1 MLNQTRRPRPPGSR
15 RSSAAHTTTLR
26 TPAAEAPSLPTK
38 RYTPRSR
45 AIPGVTTAASL
56 IEPEDTPSRSRARP
70 SSLLSDSSL
79 PSPPPPYRGLP
90 PLFAIPPPPQV
101 LESGPSSVRSSM
113 LEGEE
118 HEADWVDEEAAQSTL
133 TLQGLRR
140 LIAEQEREEE
150 NGLDPLV
157 AALGRLESGSL
168 RHNRSPAAAM
178 PGMIDLGSS
187 QPSPPISRR
196 STVRAFTAPTPKPR
210 IISNGEL
217 RQSLARAEAQADDDE
232 ARIAALEAALAEAR
246 ESEDAQRKA
255 AARLRRD
262 LSTVKRQLQYAE
274 DIAAEQKTLPQ
285 APRFRVASR
294 NSTPVLARKLQRRQ
308 KRLSADERLGWG
320 VSSFPEFPSRLQ
332 ESDTSVVSQD
342 EVSQV
347 LGETLD
353 QLSELDSCKHE
364 RSLVMEVNDAE
375 KSDSKSDIKS
385 ESDTN
390 QATLRGKPPML
401 SDADAEPEAAQDG
414 PLPRITSG
422 EEASES
428 SPDSADEYSAK
439 KRSGTPGKLGVER
452 HRVRPALKS
461 STFLTPAKSPRHPF
475 TPVRQV
481 MGSSD
486 YSSPFGGSTGSNKSL
501 KSASQRQFIRRHSPV
516 KRGGSTRRLYE
527 HQRSPSYA
535 STSSAGYGVGRYGTI
550 SRLNHARNDSVRSI
564 ASDFLNLN
572 EQRTLDAEL
581 GSNFN
586 ISPATYDIPRMPDS
600 SLQEDSLLL
609 KSLQPSPMRSD
620 AGRGA
625 TSGSLTPLH
634 GKAHATS
641 SSLFTPSGSMR
652 IVSSSSTASPAKFV
666 LAGKLAAPEDSDPY
680 DTFSDGY
687 TRRMRLR
694 WSKNLE
700 ESRSPEKSLAAEVD
714 QSLGTPWEGDA
725 TADESRLA
733 VPTLEFSAP
742 TPSDTLSSLDMS
754 VMVQDPWD
762 EYSDRATPS
771 PRGRNLKPLIL
782 CNRPEHARRSSLA
795 MKRLSAAANGNSIAV
810 AAAERSER
818 SGRSERERAQ
828 SKHASAVVKD
838 ATSIPGRVMHDFI
851 CWMLILLDY
860 IEWAIILLY
869 RLAVDVAAGPER
881 RRPRAKR
888 YYL

>member
-1 MLNQTRRPRPPGSR
+1 
-15 RSSAAHTTTLR
+15 
-26 TPAAEAPSLPTK
+26 
-38 RYTPRSR
+38 
-45 AIPGVTTAASL
+45 
-56 IEPEDTPSRSRARP
+56 
-70 SSLLSDSSL
+70 
-79 PSPPPPYRGLP
+79 
-90 PLFAIPPPPQV
+90 
-101 LESGPSSVRSSM
+101 M

-150 NGLDPLV
+150 SGLDPLV

-187 QPSPPISRR
+187 HPSPPISRR
-196 STVRAFTAPTPKPR
+196 STIRAFTAPTPKPR
-210 IISNGEL
+210 IVSNGEL

-320 VSSFPEFPSRLQ
+320 VSSFPEFPSRQQ

-353 QLSELDSCKHE
+353 QLSELESCKHE
-364 RSLVMEVNDAE
+364 CSLVMEVNDAD
-375 KSDSKSDIKS
+375 KSDSKSG
-385 ESDTN
+385 SDTN

-401 SDADAEPEAAQDG
+401 PGADAEPEAAQEVQ
-414 PLPRITSG
+414 LPKITSG

-428 SPDSADEYSAK
+428 SPESTDEYSSK
-439 KRSGTPGKLGVER
+439 NRSGTPGKLGAER

-481 MGSSD
+481 RGSSD
-486 YSSPFGGSTGSNKSL
+486 LSSPVGGSTSSNRSL
-501 KSASQRQFIRRHSPV
+501 KSSSHRQFIRRHSPV
-516 KRGGSTRRLYE
+516 KRGGSARRLYE

-535 STSSAGYGVGRYGTI
+535 STSSAGLGVGRYGTI

-564 ASDFLNLN
+564 ASDFLNLGD
-572 EQRTLDAEL
+572 QRTLDAEL

-586 ISPATYDIPRMPDS
+586 ASPATFDIPRVPDS

-609 KSLQPSPMRSD
+609 SSLQPSPMRSE
-620 AGRGA
+620 RNT
-625 TSGSLTPLH
+625 TSGSLTPSLT
-634 GKAHATS
+634 AANATAN
-641 SSLFTPSGSMR
+641 SLFTPSGSMR
-652 IVSSSSTASPAKFV
+652 IVSSASTASPAKFV

-687 TRRMRLR
+687 ARRFRLR

-700 ESRSPEKSLAAEVD
+700 ESQSPEQHPSPKLDVANT
-714 QSLGTPWEGDA
+714 SLGTPWDGDA
-725 TADESRLA
+725 TGDESRLA

-742 TPSDTLSSLDMS
+742 TPDTLGVDL
-754 VMVQDPWD
+754 VQDPWD

-771 PRGRNLKPLIL
+771 PRGRSLKPLIL

-795 MKRLSAAANGNSIAV
+795 LKRMSAAANGNSIAV
-810 AAAERSER
+810 AANDRQ
-818 SGRSERERAQ
+818 RAQ
-828 SKHASAVVKD
+828 QKRPSAEVVKGP
-838 ATSIPGRVMHDFI
+838 TSIPGRVMHDFI

-860 IEWAIILLY
+860 IEWAIILFY
-869 RLAVDVAAGPER
+869 RLAVDVAAGPDR
-881 RRPRAKR
+881 RRPRVKR